1 MNYDECLERVNARL
15 TRDYYYRGTSSWS
28 RTYEIGQLRLVDK
41 ICFTA
46 VDEMERFCF
55 ILVTVW
61 PTLNSEAKVSRVL
74 AQTFMRKLLWRMFT
88 AMKWVLKSCPVIS
101 FTCYWHWPCNREP
114 QSFSAISKPSCQ
126 NLAGKKLE
134 VYK

>member
-1 MNYDECLERVNARL
+1 MKYDECLERVNATL

-61 PTLNSEAKVSRVL
+61 PTLNSEARVSFVF
-74 AQTFMRKLLWRMFT
+74 AQTIMTNVYGHEMGAEIMPCDFIYMLL
-88 AMKWVLKSCPVIS
+88 A
-101 FTCYWHWPCNREP
+101 
-114 QSFSAISKPSCQ
+114 
-126 NLAGKKLE
+126 LAL
-134 VYK
+134 